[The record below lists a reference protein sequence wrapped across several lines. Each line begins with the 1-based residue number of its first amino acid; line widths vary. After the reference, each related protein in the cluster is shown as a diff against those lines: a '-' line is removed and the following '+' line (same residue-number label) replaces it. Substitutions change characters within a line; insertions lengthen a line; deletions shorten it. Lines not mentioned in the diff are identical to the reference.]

1 MEHGLDKHYRPF
13 VNSETGET
21 AELAPDRRR
30 AAALIGAV
38 VDNCGPCMEE
48 GYEWVSSPEGM
59 VVLDRLTNWILTRS
73 EDGLWTEELETFA
86 NMAPERRHV
95 MAKERVEAMAYRL
108 SGGAPIP
115 LVAQGARPPRPVRVP
130 RPGQRTRKKKKK
142 K

>member
-38 VDNCGPCMEE
+38 VDNCAPCMEE

-59 VVLDRLTNWILTRS
+59 VVLDRLTNWIITRS
-73 EDGLWTEELETFA
+73 EDGLWTEELETFT
-86 NMAPERRHV
+86 NMTTARRRA
-95 MAKERVEAMAYRL
+95 MAEERVGAMAYRL

-115 LVAQGARPPRPVRVP
+115 MVAQGAPPTRPFRVP
-130 RPGQRTRKKKKK
+130 RPGQRTRKKRKK
-142 K
+142 